1 MEEIR
6 CRQESRRETPRTGY
20 WQPIPMAK
28 RTYISKTLILGC
40 LFLSLFFARVFACSY
55 FPPTYTVGKS
65 FVVKVSSLE
74 GATYPGV
81 RVILVREHRVSKFA
95 LTDEKGRVHFENVE
109 PDDYSL
115 EIDQLGIAGW
125 DTAGLKV
132 IDSPD
137 KQGLDKQEIQL
148 HWPSSQVLQTTE
160 VKGIFFASGTAK
172 PIATTSLQLV
182 HGLNGS
188 LESRLLTDETGR
200 FNLGSPEPGL
210 YFIKVDPSLPGP
222 WEPQGTIPVVVR
234 PGSKRELVVAL
245 GESSC
250 GLEYSEVCGA
260 PAVTVSRVEGNVTD
274 PQGAA
279 IGRANIELFLSKSKD
294 QAAIKTV
301 TPNSDGHFIIAD
313 VGPGDYQLRISSTGF
328 GPLFIPITVGPKA
341 SIDGPLK
348 VKLGMLGG
356 ACPGSRA
363 AQQESIAN

>member
-132 IDSPD
+132 IDSPH
-137 KQGLDKQEIQL
+137 KQGLDKQQIQL
-148 HWPSSQVLQTTE
+148 NWPSSQ
-160 VKGIFFASGTAK
+160 GF
-172 PIATTSLQLV
+172 
-182 HGLNGS
+182 
-188 LESRLLTDETGR
+188 
-200 FNLGSPEPGL
+200 
-210 YFIKVDPSLPGP
+210 
-222 WEPQGTIPVVVR
+222 
-234 PGSKRELVVAL
+234 
-245 GESSC
+245 
-250 GLEYSEVCGA
+250 
-260 PAVTVSRVEGNVTD
+260 
-274 PQGAA
+274 
-279 IGRANIELFLSKSKD
+279 
-294 QAAIKTV
+294 QAA
-301 TPNSDGHFIIAD
+301 
-313 VGPGDYQLRISSTGF
+313 
-328 GPLFIPITVGPKA
+328 
-341 SIDGPLK
+341 
-348 VKLGMLGG
+348 
-356 ACPGSRA
+356 
-363 AQQESIAN
+363 

>member
-1 MEEIR
+1 MPKHTDIAR
-6 CRQESRRETPRTGY
+6 F
-20 WQPIPMAK
+20 
-28 RTYISKTLILGC
+28 LILGF
-40 LFLSLFFARVFACSY
+40 LFSALVMSRVFACSY
-55 FPPTYTVGKS
+55 FPPTYTVGKN
-65 FVVKVSSLE
+65 FTVKVSSLE
-74 GATYPGV
+74 GASFPGV

-109 PDDYSL
+109 LGDYSL

-132 IDSPD
+132 VDSPD
-137 KQGLDKQEIQL
+137 KRSSDKQEIQL
-148 HWPSSQVLQTTE
+148 HWPSSEVLQASE
-160 VKGIFFASGTAK
+160 LKGIFLAGGTAK

-200 FNLGSPEPGL
+200 FDLGSPEPGL

-222 WEPQGTIPVVVR
+222 WEPRGTIPVVVKA
-234 PGSKRELVVAL
+234 GSKRELVVAL

-250 GLEYSEVCGA
+250 GMEYSEVCGV

-301 TPNSDGHFIIAD
+301 TPNSDGHFTMAD
-313 VGPGDYQLRISSTGF
+313 VAAGDYQLRISSTSF
-328 GPLFIPITVGPKA
+328 APLFIPITVDSKA
-341 SIDGPLK
+341 SIDGPLHL
-348 VKLGMLGG
+348 KLGMLGG
-356 ACPGSRA
+356 VCPNSKAGSKA
-363 AQQESIAN
+363 ALQESVAN

>member
-1 MEEIR
+1 MR
-6 CRQESRRETPRTGY
+6 
-20 WQPIPMAK
+20 K
-28 RTYISKTLILGC
+28 RTDIPKILILG
-40 LFLSLFFARVFACSY
+40 SLFFAVLMLRAFACTY

-210 YFIKVDPSLPGP
+210 YFIKVDPALPGP
-222 WEPQGTIPVVVR
+222 WEPRGEIPV
-234 PGSKRELVVAL
+234 LVKPDFKQEMTVDVAKS
-245 GESSC
+245 SSC
-250 GLEYSEVCGA
+250 LLYSEA
-260 PAVTVSRVEGNVTD
+260 FVS
-274 PQGAA
+274 P
-279 IGRANIELFLSKSKD
+279 
-294 QAAIKTV
+294 
-301 TPNSDGHFIIAD
+301 P
-313 VGPGDYQLRISSTGF
+313 
-328 GPLFIPITVGPKA
+328 
-341 SIDGPLK
+341 
-348 VKLGMLGG
+348 
-356 ACPGSRA
+356 
-363 AQQESIAN
+363 

>member
-1 MEEIR
+1 
-6 CRQESRRETPRTGY
+6 
-20 WQPIPMAK
+20 MAK
-28 RTYISKTLILGC
+28 CTDFSKILILGC
-40 LFLSLFFARVFACSY
+40 LFLSFFLARAFACSY
-55 FPPTYTVGKS
+55 FPPTYTVGKN
-65 FVVKVSSLE
+65 FAVKVSSLE

-81 RVILVREHRVSKFA
+81 RVILVRAHRVSKFA
-95 LTDEKGRVHFENVE
+95 LTDEKGKVLFENVE
-109 PDDYSL
+109 PGDYSL

-132 IDSPD
+132 VDNPD

-172 PIATTSLQLV
+172 PLAETSLQLV

-200 FNLGSPEPGL
+200 FDLGSPQPGL
-210 YFIKVDPSLPGP
+210 YFIKVDSSHPGV
-222 WEPQGTIPVVVR
+222 WEPHGSIPVLVK
-234 PGSKRELVVAL
+234 PDLKGELTLAV

-250 GLEYSEVCGA
+250 GMEYSEVCGA

-274 PQGAA
+274 PEGAA

-301 TPNSDGHFIIAD
+301 TPNSDGHFIIPD
-313 VGPGDYQLRISSTGF
+313 VAPGDYQLRIGSTGF
-328 GPLFIPITVGPKA
+328 APLFIPVTVGPKA
-341 SIDGPLK
+341 SIDGPLNL
-348 VKLGMLGG
+348 KLGMLGG
-356 ACPGSRA
+356 ACPGSKA
-363 AQQESIAN
+363 ALQENVTN